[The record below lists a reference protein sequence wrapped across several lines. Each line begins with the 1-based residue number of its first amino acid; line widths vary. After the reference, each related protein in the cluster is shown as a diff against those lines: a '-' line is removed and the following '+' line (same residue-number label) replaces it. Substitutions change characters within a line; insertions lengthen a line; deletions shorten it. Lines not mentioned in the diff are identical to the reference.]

1 MAGSTQD
8 INIVAQ
14 AESGDAL
21 QQGEVIAPAEEHAAE
36 GEHAAPADAAHGA
49 TDTHASTEAHAEV
62 FPPFDPA
69 SFGGQL
75 LWLAITFAAL
85 YFLMSR
91 VALPRIGSILET
103 RRTRIE
109 GDLKEAER
117 LRQETEKAA
126 AAYEAALAEARKN
139 AHGIAEETRAGIKAD
154 IDGRRADVEA
164 GLSKRVAAAEARI
177 QADKDAALANVDAAS
192 LPTRPRCWSPRSLAA
207 LTAAEATRRGCRG
220 RRRSKRRCGA
230 SGSTPPPAPPFGRPS
245 RSSSSSASSSTS
257 ASTRCIGKMLD
268 DRIKKI
274 ETDLAE
280 AEALRAE
287 AKALL
292 DDYSR
297 RREEAEKE
305 AETSSTAA
313 REEAFRLTAE
323 AKSSLEAMVARRE
336 KAVADKIAQAE
347 AQAVSE
353 VRARSADLAVAAARV
368 LLEKQVATKG
378 DVLVDQ
384 AIKDVAARLN

>member
-1 MAGSTQD
+1 MWSFGF
-8 INIVAQ
+8 
-14 AESGDAL
+14 DATT
-21 QQGEVIAPAEEHAAE
+21 
-36 GEHAAPADAAHGA
+36 GA
-49 TDTHASTEAHAEV
+49 TIWATIALV
-62 FPPFDPA
+62 IFIGIVVY
-69 SFGGQL
+69 FGVPK
-75 LWLAITFAAL
+75 T
-85 YFLMSR
+85 
-91 VALPRIGSILET
+91 
-103 RRTRIE
+103 
-109 GDLKEAER
+109 
-117 LRQETEKAA
+117 
-126 AAYEAALAEARKN
+126 
-139 AHGIAEETRAGIKAD
+139 
-154 IDGRRADVEA
+154 
-164 GLSKRVAAAEARI
+164 
-177 QADKDAALANVDAAS
+177 
-192 LPTRPRCWSPRSLAA
+192 
-207 LTAAEATRRGCRG
+207 
-220 RRRSKRRCGA
+220 
-230 SGSTPPPAPPFGRPS
+230 
-245 RSSSSSASSSTS
+245 
-257 ASTRCIGKMLD
+257 IGKMLD

-292 DDYSR
+292 EDYSR

-305 AETSSTAA
+305 AEDIVTAA

-384 AIKDVAARLN
+384 AIKEVAARLN